1 MVLHWQVAFDEES
14 SNFCA
19 LHAFE
24 NRPIDLPMPSF
35 TYTALTTTGQT
46 VSGTLSVTSKA
57 EAFRKLESQALTPVK
72 VAQDEKADAA
82 KAKAAEATTGP
93 VRLKRAQ
100 LILFT
105 EELADMLDGG
115 LQIEQALRVLQ
126 ERQESES
133 VRRVAATLR
142 NEVREGSTVAKA
154 LKKASP
160 SFDELYCNLVAA
172 GEVSGSLPSIL
183 RRLANNL
190 TVMAD
195 LQAKVTSAMIYPAFL
210 IGACV
215 MLMIV
220 FMTFMVPQITD
231 LMSKNGQQ
239 LPAVTQALISF
250 NNFMAAWWWV
260 ILIIITAVFLA
271 FRGYI
276 SSPAGR
282 MWWDQIRLG
291 LPLFGPIIA
300 MRFYAQFSHSLG
312 SLVTNGVPLMNSLR
326 LVSKI
331 SANVFIQSLL
341 AKVSSMVAEGAPLSN
356 SLKKVGH
363 FPLLLS
369 DMIAVGEQT
378 GTLGRSMEK
387 CAVRYDKE
395 LDTRIK
401 RMTSMITPII
411 LVIMAVMVGVVA
423 YSIVAAIAQSVTGI
437 NRR

>member
-1 MVLHWQVAFDEES
+1 
-14 SNFCA
+14 
-19 LHAFE
+19 
-24 NRPIDLPMPSF
+24 MPSF
-35 TYTALTTTGQT
+35 NYTALTATGQT
-46 VSGTLSVTSKA
+46 VSGALTVASKA
-57 EAFRKLESQALTPVK
+57 EAFRQIESQSLTPVK
-72 VAQDEKADAA
+72 VVQDEKADAA
-82 KAKAAEATTGP
+82 KAKKAEESSGP
-93 VRLKRAQ
+93 VKLKRAQ

-126 ERQESES
+126 ERQEAEAL
-133 VRRVAATLR
+133 RRVAATLR
-142 NEVREGSTVAKA
+142 NEIREGSTVAKA

-160 SFDELYCNLVAA
+160 SFDDLYCNLASA

-190 TVMAD
+190 SVMAD
-195 LQAKVTSAMIYPAFL
+195 LQTKVTSAMIYPAFL
-210 IGACV
+210 IGACIV
-215 MLMIV
+215 LMIV

-239 LPAVTQALISF
+239 LPAITQALISF
-250 NNFMAAWWWV
+250 NDFVAVWWWV
-260 ILIIITAVFLA
+260 ILIILVSIFLA

-276 SSPAGR
+276 SSPSGR
-282 MWWDQIRLG
+282 LWWDQTRLG
-291 LPLFGPIIA
+291 LPLFGPIMS
-300 MRFYAQFSHSLG
+300 MRFFAQFSHSLG

-331 SANVFIQSLL
+331 SANLFIQGLL
-341 AKVSSMVAEGAPLSN
+341 TKVSTLVSEGAPLSS
-356 SLKKVGH
+356 SLKKVGS

-378 GTLGRSMEK
+378 GQLGKSMEK
-387 CAVRYDKE
+387 CATRYDKE
-395 LDTRIK
+395 LDVRIK

-411 LVIMAVMVGVVA
+411 LIFMAVIVGVVA
-423 YSIVAAIAQSVTGI
+423 YSIVAAISQSVTGI